1 MNIARNPENL
11 AADLSVAERTLLLCI
26 ASGVDWEDTPNVT
39 SVTVAISVL
48 KGLVE
53 RDTDGRLTLSGEG
66 VPRSVR
72 CSKAVRQAA
81 IAKTSRAPCH
91 FT

>member
-11 AADLSVAERTLLLCI
+11 AADLSVSGRTLLLCI
-26 ASGVDWEDTPNVT
+26 ASGVDWEDAPNVT

-53 RDTDGRLTLSGEG
+53 READGRLTLSDEG
-66 VPRSVR
+66 RA
-72 CSKAVRQAA
+72 AVGALF
-81 IAKTSRAPCH
+81 KGG
-91 FT
+91 